1 MTASSDSTQFD
12 IADRAIARAAEKI
25 ERAVADLLERTI
37 RLDRVARDYVI
48 EVLISEL
55 IERNPE
61 ALDWLNRQRGEA
73 SGLPT
78 PSRIGATCVD
88 SDDPECTIDPR
99 PLP

>member
-1 MTASSDSTQFD
+1 VTASSDSTQFD

-61 ALDWLNRQRGEA
+61 ALDWLNRQRREA
-73 SGLPT
+73 SMRLANAVEDW
-78 PSRIGATCVD
+78 RD
-88 SDDPECTIDPR
+88 LR
-99 PLP
+99 RQR